1 MFPARHRSIL
11 MSMSTSQTDLE
22 KRLETAR
29 RLARVAGKSTLEHFQ
44 RADLAFE
51 KKEDESPVTVADQNA
66 EKIIRQGLK
75 EAFPDDGIIGEEFG
89 SEEGTT
95 GYNWIV
101 DPIDGTKAFIA
112 GVPLFGTMIGVEKDG
127 KSRVGVVYI
136 PGLDEMI
143 SAAEGQGAWY
153 EKPGHDPVKAQVNK
167 TASLKDGVM
176 VTSQVSTFNK
186 RNAVQG
192 FLELEERS
200 FVTRTWGDCFGY
212 MLVATGRAVCMIDPM
227 MSIWDAAALQP
238 IMEEAGGTFTSW
250 TGESTIYSGDGI
262 GTNGLVLEEILEVCR
277 KYPMP
282 K

>member
-1 MFPARHRSIL
+1 
-11 MSMSTSQTDLE
+11 MSMNNSHSDLE

-44 RADLAFE
+44 RADLSFE
-51 KKEDESPVTVADQNA
+51 KKEDASPVTVADQNA
-66 EKIIRQGLK
+66 EKIIRKGLK
-75 EAFPDDGIIGEEFG
+75 DEFPDDGIIGEEFG
-89 SEEGTT
+89 SEEGST

-127 KSRVGVVYI
+127 KSRLGVVYI

-143 SAAEGQGAWY
+143 SASEGQGAWY
-153 EKPGHDPVKAQVNK
+153 ERPHHDPIRAQVNK
-167 TASLKDGVM
+167 TPKLADGVM

-186 RNAVQG
+186 RNATQG

-200 FVTRTWGDCFGY
+200 FVTRTWGDCYGY

-282 K
+282 Q